1 MTKEVKSLWGCIII
15 LFTCIIILAGILI
28 FRLDTTAEEHDAT
41 LPPKSSS
48 VVATIGDEL
57 VTRSEWD
64 AELQRQYGAMVL
76 EQILTSKAAEKE
88 AKTLGIDVTR
98 EEVEWELKQQMRG
111 YDDEEAYFQAMQEQL
126 GMSPRQLRQDLY
138 NRLLM
143 EKIATNGVVVTEEEV
158 ERYLEKHRDVY
169 ELVASYDI
177 VHIIVPTVREANEIL
192 KRVQQGETLAD
203 LSEQLSRDEFTSNQG
218 GRLGWIDEDD
228 PFVNTDELNA
238 ATQMSVG
245 EISEPIQVK
254 DGYAIVMLNGK
265 KEVEPEERKAL
276 RSRVRKDLALSKTS
290 PLTDWE
296 EALRKKYNAAIK
308 DSAFAEH
315 HG

>member
-28 FRLDTTAEEHDAT
+28 FRLDTAAEDHGAT
-41 LPPKSSS
+41 LPPESSS
-48 VVATIGDEL
+48 VVATIGDEQ
-57 VTRSEWD
+57 VTRAEWND
-64 AELQRQYGAMVL
+64 ELRRQYGAMVL

-88 AKTLGIDVTR
+88 ANSLGIKVTQ

-111 YDDEEAYFQAMQEQL
+111 YDDDEAYFQAMQEQL
-126 GMSPRQLRQDLY
+126 GMSPEQLRKDLH

-143 EKIATNGVVVTEEEV
+143 EKIATNEIEVTEEEV
-158 ERYLEKHRDVY
+158 EKYLEQHRDVY
-169 ELVASYDI
+169 EPVASYDI
-177 VHIIVPTVREANEIL
+177 AHIVVPTEWEANDIL
-192 KRVQQGETLAD
+192 KRVLQDETFTELAK
-203 LSEQLSRDEFTSNQG
+203 QLSRDEFTAHQG

-228 PFVNTDELNA
+228 PFINKAELNA

-276 RSRVRKDLALSKTS
+276 RSRVRKDLALSKTP

-308 DSAFAEH
+308 DTAFAEQ